1 MTRRSRLALIVGASL
16 LGILIVL
23 TAALILVAR
32 SGWLREK
39 VRERIVQEAERATGG
54 RVEIGSFDFDWST
67 LRAQVNGLVIHGSE
81 PGGSPPLVRVKSI
94 TVVLRIISFLER
106 LADVRSVDLDQPQ
119 ISLLIYPDG
128 HTNVPEPRRKSR
140 KGPVETILDLAVGRF
155 AITDGSYQVN
165 SQITPW
171 TAAGENLRARFN
183 YNRRRREYSGDLSIQ
198 PLNLKLNQEQTIDAN
213 IQAALA
219 IDRNKITVSRATLAT
234 PKSTADFS
242 GAIEN
247 FASPSASFHYDV
259 RLDLVDLSSALPL
272 GGRQEGILA
281 AVGNGQFRDWK
292 HYLLSGTV
300 RGGPLAISRG
310 AIRIHDVRAES
321 TFHADPDKIELNGI
335 RMTALGGKFD
345 GRLRIDKLDRFRL
358 EGNAT
363 GIDVTHAAA
372 SYGRQALPWDALV
385 SGPIEMNGRLTEL
398 THGRFELRARVT
410 LAPAPVTVPLS
421 GLIDATYDGIR
432 GTLDMAQSFIELP
445 STRVEFTGRMDREMH
460 VRLRSGDLDE
470 LTPALRMFSTNP
482 VSLPVKLEN
491 GSALLTATL
500 TGKLSDPQIEGH
512 IALAS
517 FVYSGEKID
526 SFSADVSARKSAL
539 RVINAHVAKD
549 KLRAQFAASVPLHEW
564 KPDELGTISVS
575 AALREAQLE
584 DVLSLTGPKNV
595 PVSGVLAGT
604 AQMTGSIR
612 APIVKADFTL
622 TKGSLY
628 GEPFDSLTAK
638 IDYTRNLA
646 NIARAQLIAGSNQ
659 LTLSGAYTHNPADF
673 RNGRLDFQIASNR
686 IAAGRLQFVQQH
698 APQFTGAIQ
707 LNAKGSAAVS
717 ESPATYMA
725 FRITSLIGDLRAS
738 SVALGGKPVGDLSVK
753 ASTEGG
759 TLAVRLEGTAAKS
772 TVHGEGRWRMA
783 GDFPGT
789 ADLTFSKLDL
799 ATFLGWTPRPPSPF
813 QLAGSLQGK
822 VTISG
827 PALHP
832 EDWNG
837 FLEIPSFEIRPA
849 RPLPGEN
856 TQTAALHNDGPI
868 RLALAKSSIRVENA
882 RLIGQ
887 GTNLGITGTVALK
900 EKMPLD
906 LRVNGTIDLGVLE
919 TLDSDLASS
928 GKITADANI
937 RGSLTQPLVTGRM
950 DLKDVNL
957 SYGQLPNGLNDV
969 NGVILFTGDRATIQN
984 LSGESGGGKVAL
996 TGFVSYAGSELAFQI
1011 KLDATQMRVRY
1022 PEGVSTVADAQLT
1035 WSGTAQ
1041 RSLVSGNITI
1051 LRTAFNP
1058 RTDFGAILAQSAA
1071 PVRTPAARTGLLGG
1085 TQFDVAI
1092 TTSPDATF
1100 QSALAQQLQAEATLR
1115 LRGSPSNPVLLGRIN
1130 ITKGE
1135 LTFFGTKYTISQ
1147 GSISFYNPVKLEPIV
1162 NVDLQTRSRGVDVT
1176 LTVSG
1181 PMNKLN
1187 VSYRSDPPMQFSD
1200 IVALLATGRS
1210 PSNDP
1215 TMAARVSGAAQ
1226 SWQQMG
1232 PSALVGQALAN
1243 PVAGRLQR
1251 FFGVSQIKIDPLM
1264 AGINSNP
1271 QARLTLQQQVTPD
1284 ITFTYTTNLAQSN
1297 PQVIQIEWDIS
1308 KEWSAVALREESG
1321 VFGMD
1326 FYYKKRFK

>member
-1 MTRRSRLALIVGASL
+1 MTRHWRLSLIVGASL
-16 LGILIVL
+16 AGV
-23 TAALILVAR
+23 LILLVGALVFVAR

-54 RVEIGSFDFDWST
+54 RVEIGSFDFDWNG

-81 PGGSPPLVRVKSI
+81 PAGSPPLVRVKSI

-106 LADVRSVDLDQPQ
+106 LADVRSVDLDRPQ

-128 HTNVPEPRRKSR
+128 STNVPEPRQKSR
-140 KGPVETILDLAVGRF
+140 KGPVQTVLDLAVGRF
-155 AITDGSYQVN
+155 RAANGSFQVN

-171 TAAGENLRARFN
+171 TAAGQNLRARFN
-183 YNRRRREYSGDLSIQ
+183 YDRRKRQYSGDLSIQ
-198 PLNLKLNQEQTIDAN
+198 PLNLKLDQEQTINAN
-213 IQAALA
+213 IQAAMA
-219 IDRNKITVSRATLAT
+219 IDRNKITVSRATFAT
-234 PKSTADFS
+234 AKSHADLS
-242 GAIEN
+242 GAVEN
-247 FASPSASFHYDV
+247 FVSPSASFHYDV
-259 RLDLVDLSSALPL
+259 RLALEEWSSAFRLA
-272 GGRQEGILA
+272 GRQEGILA

-300 RGGPLAISRG
+300 RGGPLSFSRAG
-310 AIRIHDVRAES
+310 MLVHDVRAES

-335 RMTALGGKFD
+335 RMTALGGKFG

-363 GIDVTHAAA
+363 GIDVTRAAA
-372 SYGRQALPWDALV
+372 GYGHQAVPWDALV
-385 SGPIEMNGRLTEL
+385 SGPIEMNGRLAEL
-398 THGRFELRARVT
+398 THGRFELRARLT
-410 LAPAPVTVPLS
+410 LAPAPASAPLS
-421 GLIDATYDGIR
+421 GFIDASYDGIR
-432 GTLDMAQSFIELP
+432 GTLDLAQSFIELP
-445 STRVEFTGRMDREMH
+445 STRVEFTGRMDQEMR

-470 LTPALRMFSTNP
+470 LTPALRMLSANP

-491 GSALLTATL
+491 GSALLTGTI

-539 RVINAHVAKD
+539 RILNAHVAKD

-564 KPDELGTISVS
+564 KPDELSAISVS
-575 AALREAQLE
+575 AALREAQLG
-584 DVLSLTGPKNV
+584 DVLALTGPKNV
-595 PVSGVLAGT
+595 PISGILAGT
-604 AQMTGSIR
+604 AQLTGSIR
-612 APIVKADFTL
+612 APLVKADFTL
-622 TKGSLY
+622 TKGSVY
-628 GEPFDSLTAK
+628 GEPFDRLTAK
-638 IDYTRNLA
+638 IDYTKNLA
-646 NIARAQLIAGSNQ
+646 NIAGAQLIAGPNQ
-659 LTLSGAYTHNPADF
+659 LTLSGAYTHNAADF

-686 IAAGRLQFVQQH
+686 ITAGRLQFVQQH

-738 SVALGGKPVGDLSVK
+738 AVAIGGKPVGDLSVT

-759 TLAVRLEGTAAKS
+759 MLAARLEGTAANS
-772 TVHGEGRWRMA
+772 AVRGEGRWRMA
-783 GDFPGT
+783 DDFPGT
-789 ADLTFSKLDL
+789 VDLTFSKLDL
-799 ATFLGWTPRPPSPF
+799 ATLLGWTPRPPSPF
-813 QLAGSLQGK
+813 QVAGWLQGK
-822 VTISG
+822 ATISG

-832 EDWNG
+832 EGWTG
-837 FLEIPSFEIRPA
+837 SLEIPSLEIRPA
-849 RPLPGEN
+849 HQIGNFR
-856 TQTAALHNDGPI
+856 TATLHNDGPI
-868 RLALAKSSIRVENA
+868 RLALGKSSIRVQNA
-882 RLIGQ
+882 RIIGQ

-900 EKMPLD
+900 EKAPLD
-906 LRVNGTIDLGVLE
+906 LRMNGTIDLEVLE
-919 TLDSDLASS
+919 DLDPELASS
-928 GKITADANI
+928 GRLTADANI
-937 RGSLTQPLVTGRM
+937 RGTLTQPLVTGRM

-984 LSGESGGGKVAL
+984 LAGESGGGKVAL
-996 TGFVSYAGSELAFQI
+996 TGFVSYVGTETAFQI
-1011 KLDATQMRVRY
+1011 KLAAEQMRVRY
-1022 PEGVSTVADAQLT
+1022 PEGVSTVADGQLT
-1035 WSGTAQ
+1035 WSGTTQ

-1058 RTDFGAILAQSAA
+1058 RTDFGAILAQSTA

-1092 TTSPDATF
+1092 TTSPNATF

-1181 PMNKLN
+1181 PMNQLN

-1264 AGINSNP
+1264 TGINSNP
-1271 QARLTLQQQVTPD
+1271 QARLTLEQQVTPD
-1284 ITFTYTTNLAQSN
+1284 ITFTYITNLSQSN
-1297 PQVIQIEWDIS
+1297 PQVIQIEWDIN

-1326 FYYKKRFK
+1326 FYYRKRFK